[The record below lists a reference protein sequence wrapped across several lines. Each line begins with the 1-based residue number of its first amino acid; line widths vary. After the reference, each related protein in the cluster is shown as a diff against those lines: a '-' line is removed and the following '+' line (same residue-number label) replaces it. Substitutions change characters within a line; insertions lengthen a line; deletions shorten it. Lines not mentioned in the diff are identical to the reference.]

1 VKLEKWQRNAIF
13 EAVVAGG
20 LSTLECALDDDDAG
34 ARVTHGPS
42 QSYFRLEGDASRY
55 TTTTVVGEAP
65 PSWPLEAF
73 TWDRVREC
81 VQRWAREVK
90 DDVNTPDLWAE
101 VTRQRQI
108 LTGARYENVQNT
120 PFTPDERAEIAKQI
134 QQLKE
139 LVKRTSSLSEAQMR
153 SLATKLDDLVTAS
166 GYVGRKDWQL
176 MVFGVVFGMIAND
189 FVSPEVVRGIFT
201 MAIHSLD
208 CIFGGGSLPPQLPS
222 VT

>member
-1 VKLEKWQRNAIF
+1 VKLEKWQKNVIF

-20 LSTLECALDDDDAG
+20 LNASECALDCDETG

-42 QSYFRLEGDASRY
+42 QSYFRLEGDVRRY
-55 TTTTVVGEAP
+55 TTITVVGEAA
-65 PSWPLEAF
+65 PSYPLEVS
-73 TWDRVREC
+73 WYQVKER

-120 PFTPDERAEIAKQI
+120 PFTSAERGEIAKQI

-139 LVKRTSSLSEAQMR
+139 LVKKTSSLSEAQMQ

-166 GYVGRKDWQL
+166 GHIGRKDWQL
-176 MVFGVVFGMIAND
+176 MAYGVLFGMIVTD
-189 FVSPEVVRGIFT
+189 FVSPEVVRGILS

-208 CIFGGGSLPPQLPS
+208 FFGGGVLPP
-222 VT
+222 